1 MFMSFQIRGKSAR
14 RISAVLYDR
23 FTDLSTL
30 IVEVVVGCQFHDI
43 SEIGLHQIH
52 MQICI
57 HITKIHRIIYRP
69 LRNAHPRHRHRCLLV
84 PHRKVTTG
92 LRVAEPLFTNG
103 NALELLA
110 WLVEEERG
118 VQFGFGDEVVDQ
130 DQEFD
135 ADGGGVTVVQHV
147 DYFCVV
153 ATALF
158 GAEVE
163 QGGLLFADD
172 VETDAFGGL
181 AGYAGLV

>member
-1 MFMSFQIRGKSAR
+1 
-14 RISAVLYDR
+14 
-23 FTDLSTL
+23 
-30 IVEVVVGCQFHDI
+30 
-43 SEIGLHQIH
+43 
-52 MQICI
+52 
-57 HITKIHRIIYRP
+57 
-69 LRNAHPRHRHRCLLV
+69 
-84 PHRKVTTG
+84 
-92 LRVAEPLFTNG
+92 
-103 NALELLA
+103 LA
-110 WLVEEERG
+110 WLVEEECG

-130 DQEFD
+130 DQELD

-158 GAEVE
+158 GAKVE